1 VVGVPKSHACNIPQ
15 LQPFQASVNISKS
28 TTEEQHSVA
37 TQHVV
42 SNQAA
47 QLHLAS
53 SSSRE
58 ASPDIAIQDAKEG
71 AKGGKKCK
79 QHHQETTI
87 TTDDNGGISKQ
98 VGSSCVVCAMAA
110 TGSSKH
116 QAWSPM
122 DHIEKIL
129 EDTCSNHTYPIKHKL
144 RDCSMMK
151 SFMTLGSLP

>member
-1 VVGVPKSHACNIPQ
+1 MTLKTLDVISSLQRKIVGEPHTPYQ
-15 LQPFQASVNISKS
+15 
-28 TTEEQHSVA
+28 E
-37 TQHVV
+37 
-42 SNQAA
+42 
-47 QLHLAS
+47 
-53 SSSRE
+53 
-58 ASPDIAIQDAKEG
+58 IAPPLKAE
-71 AKGGKKCK
+71 GKKCK

-144 RDCSMMK
+144 KDCSMMK